1 MLVIE
6 VHGVNVGDG
15 VMSLLANACHEGD
28 TTSVGVMR

>member
-1 MLVIE
+1 MIG
-6 VHGVNVGDG
+6 VHGIDVGEG